1 MIQTAGKNKIYQP
14 FLFWGITLAM
24 DILNFID
31 GEFVK
36 PAQPASF
43 TQERPFNDKTILVAN
58 SSALDLVKAIQGSHT
73 AFNTWKE
80 STIEDRVVLVD
91 KILHYL
97 QDHKN
102 QFAEQE
108 AWDQG
113 LNLAF
118 SLSVN
123 IDVAI
128 AKLKNLKIELHK
140 GIPEGYGVLPVGV
153 VGVVLSWNLSTRLFV
168 EKVLPAILAGNSV
181 IVKISSYSPVTA
193 KLWGELFQSVGMTAG
208 LVQMLHSQDAGF
220 KKLFITHP
228 GIKALL
234 VTGTLENTSEI
245 IKTVAQMTTQ
255 QFKKIQIHSGSKN
268 TAAALNEPVEKEMNE
283 ILNSFLFGQG
293 QLAWNSSRLFIL
305 EKHEQQ
311 WTEFVAH
318 KLHDLKPSTDIHD
331 WSPWTPLM
339 KMKSVDQFASLV
351 QQAKIDQAKII
362 SADGALPSN
371 KYVKPFFTKDMSN
384 CSVLQQDQVLGP
396 AFILSTVKY
405 AFDIPKYSNVSY
417 YGHSATVWTEAGKN
431 QKTIQQLDVGL
442 VSLNRWSIYQDSAVE
457 GVKQSSFG
465 NMNSQIFGDFYC
477 NVKKLTT

>member
-1 MIQTAGKNKIYQP
+1 
-14 FLFWGITLAM
+14 M

-31 GEFVK
+31 GDFAK
-36 PAQPASF
+36 PVQNASF
-43 TQERPFNDKTILVAN
+43 TQERPFNDKSVQVAN

-73 AFNTWKE
+73 AFNTWKD
-80 STIEDRVVLVD
+80 SSLEDRIALVD
-91 KILHYL
+91 KISAYL
-97 QDHKN
+97 QEHKN
-102 QFAEQE
+102 QFAESE

-113 LNLAF
+113 LNLQF
-118 SLSVN
+118 SLEAN
-123 IDVAI
+123 IEVA
-128 AKLKNLKIELHK
+128 LKILASQKAELQK
-140 GIPEGYGVLPVGV
+140 GIPEGYNMLPVGV

-168 EKVLPAILAGNSV
+168 EKVLPAVLAGNSV

-193 KLWGELFQSVGMTAG
+193 KLWGELFKAVGLTAG
-208 LVQMLHSQDAGF
+208 LVQILNSQDVTF

-255 QFKKIQIHSGSKN
+255 QFKKLQIHSGSKN
-268 TAAALNEPVEKEMNE
+268 TAAALNEPCPGEMNE
-283 ILNSFLFGQG
+283 ILNSFLMGQG

-311 WTEFVAH
+311 WSECVAQ
-318 KLHDLKPSTDIHD
+318 KLHDLRPSTDIHD
-331 WSPWTPLM
+331 ESKWTPLM
-339 KMKSVDQFASLV
+339 KMKSVDQFASLMV
-351 QQAKIDQAKII
+351 QAKNDQAKII
-362 SADGALPSN
+362 SADADLPSN

-405 AFDIPKYSNVSY
+405 SFDIPKYSNVSY
-417 YGHSATVWTEAGKN
+417 YGHSASVWTEAGKN
-431 QKTIQQLDVGL
+431 QKTIQALDVGL
-442 VSLNRWSIYQDSAVE
+442 VSLNKWSVFQYSAVE

-477 NVKKLTT
+477 NVKKLT